1 MNRFLP
7 VALLLL
13 VATLTLAQAT
23 PTQIKPEYTPAT
35 LAAAAKP
42 VRVYMLQEPES
53 KDWYRL
59 TAIGTVEWSEQSTA
73 EVWTSKKQA
82 LDAKSQMLGKRA
94 KGTVVRAFLLLAVD
108 DR

>member
-13 VATLTLAQAT
+13 VATLTLAQVPA
-23 PTQIKPEYTPAT
+23 TQIKPEHTPAT
-35 LAAAAKP
+35 LASAEKP
-42 VRVYMLQEPES
+42 VRVYMLQEPTS
-53 KDWYRL
+53 KNWYRL
-59 TAIGTVEWSEQSTA
+59 TALGTVEWSEQSTA
-73 EVWTSKKQA
+73 EVWTSKKQV
-82 LDAKSQMLGKRA
+82 LDAKSQMLGQRA